1 MEHQNET
8 MAMRIPHAEIIC
20 FVAIHA
26 TEYKDYLYC
35 WNARTLRQMLNL
47 DNDYLDNIAIQL
59 TYMEN
64 LKPMSPEEVTAAFNL
79 R

>member
-1 MEHQNET
+1 
-8 MAMRIPHAEIIC
+8 MAVRISHARVIC

-26 TEYKDYLYC
+26 TKYEGYLYW
-35 WNARTLRQMLNL
+35 WNNVILHQMLNL

-64 LKPMSPEEVTAAFNL
+64 LK
-79 R
+79 